1 MAKMS
6 PKLKDFLRCEAV
18 SPEVVGALEVAMVN
32 APSASLEAGVYAHG
46 MEAAYHSYGVEG
58 VKTQVLYL
66 LSNLARWRGDQA
78 RATKAVL
85 KRFK

>member
-1 MAKMS
+1 MTH
-6 PKLKDFLRCEAV
+6 LKNAMREALLADGV
-18 SPEVVGALEVAMVN
+18 SPEIVGALEIAMAY
-32 APSASLEAGVYAHG
+32 APSASIEAGAYAHG

>member
-18 SPEVVGALEVAMVN
+18 SPEIVGALEIAMAN
-32 APSASLEAGVYAHG
+32 APSASIEAGAYAHG

>member
-18 SPEVVGALEVAMVN
+18 SPEIVGALEIAMAY
-32 APSASLEAGVYAHG
+32 APSASIEAGAYAHG